1 MALTESGLLVI
12 TIGCFLFSITNLKTF
27 SRNLIFLLFLLSFL
41 FSSSVSADVYDGQ
54 MSPLEAVVLNAMMTG
69 SSVLNLRAHFLNR
82 LPDLSSLAG
91 MLTHLNL
98 SFNDLWVSM
107 TLVTAWCFFNARKQ
121 PKFRDT
127 PPLISPA
134 KWRLR
139 IPYWWRVTTQIWVVL
154 LTGQPV
160 PISQSEALPIS
171 RQWHVVSMKF
181 LHSLIRRHFAGK
193 TVVAS
198 KEVGCFL
205 RKSFQITILK
215 LKSMQTPIWKTLRHC
230 FCILKFFR
238 KLFRY
243 R

>member
-1 MALTESGLLVI
+1 
-12 TIGCFLFSITNLKTF
+12 
-27 SRNLIFLLFLLSFL
+27 
-41 FSSSVSADVYDGQ
+41 

-139 IPYWWRVTTQIWVVL
+139 IPYWWRVTTQIWVML
-154 LTGQPV
+154 LTGQAV

-181 LHSLIRRHFAGK
+181 LHSSIRRHFAEK

-198 KEVGCFL
+198 REVGCFV
-205 RKSFQITILK
+205 RESIFQLTILK
-215 LKSMQTPIWKTLRHC
+215 PKSMQSPILKTLHHC
-230 FCILKFFR
+230 FSILKFLR
-238 KLFRY
+238 KLLR
-243 R
+243 